1 MKSWLDALART
12 RDTIVRHA
20 VRIFTGDRAARQAT
34 RDEWEEALIAAD
46 VPARMAADFVQRAD
60 AMRDGR
66 PLEQRL
72 EGVLTESLQHE
83 AGFAWDLPVRPYVV
97 LIAGVNGSGKTTTS
111 AKLAALAKSRGLKPL
126 LAATDTF
133 RAAGTDQLRIWAD
146 RVGCDVV
153 AGVQGADAAAV
164 AFDAVSAAQARHAD
178 IVFVDTA
185 GRMHTKQTL
194 MDELLKVKRAMAKRL
209 PGAPHAV
216 WMVLDATLGNNAL
229 MQARVFHEAVGLSG
243 LVISKLDGSAKAGS
257 ILAARR
263 EVGAPI
269 LFVGLGEGMDDLAP
283 FDPPRFVKAM
293 LGTPD

>member
-1 MKSWLDALART
+1 MKSWLEALART

-46 VPARMAADFVQRAD
+46 VPARLAAEFVRQAE
-60 AMRDGR
+60 ALRDGGA
-66 PLEQRL
+66 LEQRL
-72 EGVLTESLQHE
+72 EQVLVEGLGHDP
-83 AGFAWDLPVRPYVV
+83 GFAWDLPTRPYVV
-97 LIAGVNGSGKTTTS
+97 LIAGVNGSGKTTTC
-111 AKLAALAKSRGLKPL
+111 AKLAAMAKARGLKPL

-133 RAAGTDQLRIWAD
+133 RAAGTDQLRIWAE

-153 AGVQGADAAAV
+153 AGVQGADAASV
-164 AFDAVSAAQARHAD
+164 AYDALSAAQARHAD

-194 MDELLKVKRAMAKRL
+194 MDELQKVKRAMAKCL

-283 FDPPRFVKAM
+283 FDPPQFVKAM
-293 LGTPD
+293 LGTSA